1 MALLSELK
9 RRNVFRAALLYL
21 VSAWLL
27 AQLTYMLATAVD
39 VAWIYRFVC
48 TMLVIC
54 FPLAL
59 IFSYLC
65 EITPEG
71 LKRERDVIR
80 EQSITIQTG
89 KKISRITKIV
99 LAAAIL
105 LQILNWMLRY

>member
-27 AQLTYMLATAVD
+27 AQLASMLATAVG

-71 LKRERDVIR
+71 LKRERDVVR
-80 EQSITIQTG
+80 ERSITVQTG

-99 LAAAIL
+99 LAVAVL
-105 LQILNWMLRY
+105 LQVLNWILAH